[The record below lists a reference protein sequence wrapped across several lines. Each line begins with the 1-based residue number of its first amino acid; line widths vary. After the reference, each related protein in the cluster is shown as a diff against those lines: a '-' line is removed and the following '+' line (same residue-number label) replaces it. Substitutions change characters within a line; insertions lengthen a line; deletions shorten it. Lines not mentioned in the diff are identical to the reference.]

1 LKLCE
6 RCFKEFD
13 EDESVDYS
21 PARELG
27 DIFISSVS
35 KDDIQEFCP
44 QCREELG
51 VINLMGFRRPSL
63 S

>member
-1 LKLCE
+1 LKLCQ
-6 RCFKEFD
+6 RCYKEFD

-21 PARELG
+21 PARALG
-27 DIFISSVS
+27 DIFISDVS
-35 KDDIQEFCP
+35 KDDILTRCP
-44 QCREELG
+44 ECREELG